1 MTSSEGRIKLV
12 ADVALFRRDS
22 VLLVKYRDVK
32 KYDGQTGWF
41 LPDDYL
47 RRLEHPEDAGL
58 RILREQVGV
67 DVPSLEIGFIESF
80 ESNQAWHLVFHL
92 TGRLDE
98 GVEAKAIG
106 NTAAAQWF
114 EPSALP
120 PRSELAH
127 EGWAIDILE
136 ALARQREEAVHVRSV
151 VE

>member
-1 MTSSEGRIKLV
+1 MTPSEGRIKLV
-12 ADVALFRRDS
+12 ADVALYRGDH
-22 VLLVKYRDVK
+22 VLLVKYRDVS

-58 RILREQVGV
+58 RILREQVSV
-67 DVPSLEIGFIESF
+67 DVPSLDIGFIESF
-80 ESNQAWHLVFHL
+80 ESSQAWHLVFHL
-92 TGRLDE
+92 TGRLGE
-98 GVEAKAIG
+98 GLEPKAIG

-114 EPSALP
+114 ERSALP
-120 PRSELAH
+120 SRSEIAH

-136 ALARQREEAVHVRSV
+136 TLARPRDEAVHVRSV